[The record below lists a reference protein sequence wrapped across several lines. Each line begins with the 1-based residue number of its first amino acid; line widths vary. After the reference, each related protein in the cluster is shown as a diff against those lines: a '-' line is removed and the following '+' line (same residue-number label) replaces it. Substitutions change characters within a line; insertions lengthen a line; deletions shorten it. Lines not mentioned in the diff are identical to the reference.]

1 MAPEYLGSNNDA
13 TIIDMIGL
21 KNGYTTMTKITKE
34 DVLRVAQL
42 AHLELNDGEV
52 ESITRQ
58 LDGILSYVEKLNE
71 LDTEGVEPMSQS
83 IGLPIS
89 ATDSHDGSGEQG
101 ARSAAGDGT
110 PLREDT
116 HVQSTVI
123 DEVLA
128 GAPDPDPPYF
138 RVPKVID
145 R

>member
-1 MAPEYLGSNNDA
+1 
-13 TIIDMIGL
+13 
-21 KNGYTTMTKITKE
+21 MTKITKD

-42 AHLELNDGEV
+42 AHLELSEGEV

-58 LDGILSYVEKLNE
+58 LDGILSYVDKLNE
-71 LDTEGVEPMSQS
+71 LNTDDVQPMSQT
-83 IGLPIS
+83 IGVAGSS
-89 ATDSHDGSGEQG
+89 ADSGDPPAPGNGS
-101 ARSAAGDGT
+101 T
-110 PLREDT
+110 PLREDV
-116 HVQSTVI
+116 HIQSTVI

>member
-1 MAPEYLGSNNDA
+1 
-13 TIIDMIGL
+13 
-21 KNGYTTMTKITKE
+21 MTKITKD

-42 AHLELNDGEV
+42 AHLELSEGEV

-71 LDTEGVEPMSQS
+71 LDTEGVEPMSQT
-83 IGLPIS
+83 IGVPGCS
-89 ATDSHDGSGEQG
+89 ADSDDGRSSGTASG
-101 ARSAAGDGT
+101 SDST
-110 PLREDT
+110 PLREDV

>member
-1 MAPEYLGSNNDA
+1 
-13 TIIDMIGL
+13 
-21 KNGYTTMTKITKE
+21 MTKITKD

-42 AHLELNDGEV
+42 AHLDLSEGEV

-58 LDGILSYVEKLNE
+58 LDSILNYADKLNQ
-71 LDTEGVEPMSQS
+71 LDTEGVEPMSHVAPPRAS
-83 IGLPIS
+83 EPGDAPG
-89 ATDSHDGSGEQG
+89 DSDGVLG
-101 ARSAAGDGT
+101 SAAPLST

-116 HVQSTVI
+116 VVACTI
-123 DEVLA
+123 IGEVLA

>member
-1 MAPEYLGSNNDA
+1 
-13 TIIDMIGL
+13 
-21 KNGYTTMTKITKE
+21 MTKITKD

-42 AHLELNDGEV
+42 AHLELSEGEV

-58 LDGILSYVEKLNE
+58 LDGILSYVDKLNE
-71 LDTEGVEPMSQS
+71 LDTSDVEPMSQT
-83 IGLPIS
+83 IGVAGSPE
-89 ATDSHDGSGEQG
+89 DS
-101 ARSAAGDGT
+101 GDGPDIRTASRNAT
-110 PLREDT
+110 PLREDV

>member
-1 MAPEYLGSNNDA
+1 
-13 TIIDMIGL
+13 
-21 KNGYTTMTKITKE
+21 MTKITKD

-42 AHLELNDGEV
+42 AHLELSEGEV

-58 LDGILSYVEKLNE
+58 LDGILSYVDKLNE
-71 LDTEGVEPMSQS
+71 LDTEGVEPMSQT
-83 IGLPIS
+83 IGLPSPADSSDGQS
-89 ATDSHDGSGEQG
+89 AGTTPSLASGDGS
-101 ARSAAGDGT
+101 T
-110 PLREDT
+110 PLREDV